1 MAGYTA
7 EGSLE
12 REEDARP
19 FIVTCK
25 RFMTESAQLGTRST
39 TTCTILRIS
48 PLQIYETAINRI
60 EW

>member
-1 MAGYTA
+1 MTAGYTA

-25 RFMTESAQLGTRST
+25 WVMTEGAQLGTSRA
-39 TTCTILRIS
+39 TCV
-48 PLQIYETAINRI
+48 
-60 EW
+60 